1 MNAHN
6 KKVLKS
12 CIDDIRNLKKEIN
25 SLRIEVMVIKSELL
39 KDKEYE
45 KIQTSEATTDTPEE
59 IETKDNIARGFWW
72 S

>member
-45 KIQTSEATTDTPEE
+45 KIETSEATTETPDE
-59 IETKDNIARGFWW
+59 ETKDLIGRGFWW

>member
-12 CIDDIRNLKKEIN
+12 CVDDIRNLKKEIN

-39 KDKEYE
+39 KDKEYD
-45 KIQTSEATTDTPEE
+45 KIQTSEAITETPDEE
-59 IETKDNIARGFWW
+59 QKDLIGRGFWW